1 MRVKAK
7 QTMVHVASLVR
18 DSLAVAPGLRNV
30 VMVAIACV
38 GYQAS
43 AQVVTPAPYAPMVAN
58 PMVANP
64 VVAPV
69 MAPVF
74 PERRASNLRDLR
86 RMRRAQLPLVYPTN
100 QMVLTPAVPPTAAYR
115 SVQQT
120 SSVGSSI
127 SSVYPSDITSVP
139 APGITPAPVAA
150 PVWAPMAPVMPR
162 PVPVIPA
169 RARDV
174 FVPFF

>member
-58 PMVANP
+58 P

-69 MAPVF
+69 MVPVF

-100 QMVLTPAVPPTAAYR
+100 QMVLTPAVPPTAAFR

-120 SSVGSSI
+120 SYSLPVGSSI

-169 RARDV
+169 RAHDV